1 VPHPLRVSKGTGLD
15 SRKIETVC
23 DGQIKNPHP
32 CKRRKDG
39 HPHAGETADI
49 MWRNTLIIDRLNPSA
64 PPVDL
69 RAREEDKLV
78 LTWEQRRWM
87 RGRFTTE
94 RGRKIGIALPTGT
107 TLTHGSILYVEADW
121 YLIIEAAIEPV
132 LEIVPP
138 SYDDAV
144 KIAFEVGNRH
154 FPLALEQ
161 KKILVPD
168 DKVMVRLM
176 ERLGAPW
183 ERRQAIFDP
192 IANTQLHQH
201 GSIS

>member
-1 VPHPLRVSKGTGLD
+1 
-15 SRKIETVC
+15 
-23 DGQIKNPHP
+23 
-32 CKRRKDG
+32 
-39 HPHAGETADI
+39 
-49 MWRNTLIIDRLNPSA
+49 MWGNTLIIDRLH
-64 PPVDL
+64 PPEIQDDL
-69 RAREEDKLV
+69 RAKEEDKLI

-87 RGRFTTE
+87 RGRFTTL

-107 TLTHGSILYVEADW
+107 TLAHGEILYVGAEW
-121 YLIIEAAIEPV
+121 YLKIEAAIEPV
-132 LEIVPP
+132 LEICP
-138 SYDDAV
+138 SDYNEAV

-154 FPLALEQ
+154 FPLALEER
-161 KKILVPD
+161 KILVPD

-192 IANTQLHQH
+192 IGKTQLHQH